1 MRPVLYLSSLK
12 TVRPSFEKPQE
23 DAIRWLA
30 EAHSAGEAFAGFPA
44 GRSDSSPEY
53 FQKLISRFGCSPERI
68 ASRGHELADFTHTRW
83 DEMRIF
89 RLREHP
95 GGLPMEARQRV
106 FDELVR
112 AKCENLFLPEEST
125 GSDLIHVSCTGYLS
139 PSPLQRFVVERG
151 AAAKTRVLH
160 AYHMGCYAALP
171 ASRMAA
177 ALALQQS
184 LEGRVQ
190 NSASGVDV
198 VHTELCSLHF
208 NPVDHSPEQLVV
220 QSLFADG
227 FVRYR
232 LTANEP
238 GEGGSLRVLAMN
250 EVQIPSSAHAM
261 TWLPVGWGMA
271 MTLSRD
277 VSSLISDSLKDY
289 IDGLFEIAGLSAA
302 EVLPGLVYAVHPG
315 GPKIIDHIQSLLE
328 IPNEKI
334 QASKNIL
341 RKYGNM
347 SSATLPHVWHEI
359 LADDIKYPNGTRVL
373 SLAFGPGLTI
383 AGSLFEV
390 VR

>member
-1 MRPVLYLSSLK
+1 MQPSFYLSNFRI
-12 TVRPSFEKPQE
+12 VRPAFEKAQE

-44 GRSDSSPEY
+44 GRSDSSPQY
-53 FQKLISRFGCSPERI
+53 FQKLISRFGCRPERI
-68 ASRGHELADFTHTRW
+68 ASRGHELSDFNHTRW
-83 DEMRIF
+83 EEMRIF

-95 GGLPMEARQRV
+95 RGLPMEARQLV

-112 AKCENLFLPEEST
+112 AKCDSLFLPEEST

-151 AAAKTRVLH
+151 AATKTRVLH

-171 ASRMAA
+171 ASRIAG

-184 LEGRVQ
+184 IEGRNQ
-190 NSASGVDV
+190 GSSRGVDI

-232 LTANEP
+232 LTADRP
-238 GEGGSLRVLAMN
+238 SEGGALRVLAMN

-261 TWLPVGWGMA
+261 TWLPVAWGMA

-277 VSSLISDSLKDY
+277 VPSLISDALKDY
-289 IDGLFEIAGLSAA
+289 IEGLFKIAGLSAA

-315 GPKIIDHIQSLLE
+315 GPKIIDHIQNVLE
-328 IPNEKI
+328 IPDERI
-334 QASKNIL
+334 QSSKSIL

-347 SSATLPHVWHEI
+347 SSATLPHVWDDI
-359 LADDIKYPNGTRVL
+359 LANDIEYPTGTRVL